1 MKAAALALLLA
12 AAPAP
17 TAPVELAPVLGVSRA
32 VVVARGDTLLDV
44 AERARVGFGQV
55 VQLNPGVDVWI
66 PEPGT
71 RVALPTEFI
80 LPEAPRTGLVINLPE
95 MRLYEWHGGI
105 DAPAVYAIAIGD
117 AEDPTPEGEWKVG
130 NKRLDPYW
138 YVPDSIRE
146 ENPNLPPVVPPGPEN
161 PLGDRWLTLGQST
174 YGIHGTNNIWS
185 IGRLATHGCI
195 RLYNDDMRALYARTK
210 IGTRITIVY
219 QTVKIGLRGDDVYLE
234 AHPDVY
240 ARVPHALQSTLVKLS
255 VLDVLGVVDGASIE
269 ELDVERVITEARGV
283 PIRIGRART
292 DGAPRAGV
300 LPRAALAEPAR

>member
-1 MKAAALALLLA
+1 VKALALGLFVLA
-12 AAPAP
+12 AAATP
-17 TAPVELAPVLGVSRA
+17 TPVAELAPVLGVARA
-32 VVVARGDTLLDV
+32 TVIGPGDTLLDV
-44 AERARVGFGQV
+44 AKEARVGFGQV

-66 PEPGT
+66 PQPGT

-80 LPEAPRTGLVINLPE
+80 VPDGPRSGLVINLPE

-117 AEDPTPEGEWKVG
+117 AEDPSPEGEFKVG

-161 PLGDRWLTLGQST
+161 PLGDRWLTIGHTS

-195 RLYNDDMRALYARTK
+195 RLYNDTMRELYARTAV
-210 IGTRITIVY
+210 GTRITIVY
-219 QTVKIGLRGDDVYLE
+219 QPVKLGRRGDTVYLE

-240 ARVPHALQSTLVKLS
+240 ARVPHSLQATLVKLS
-255 VLDVLGVVDGASIE
+255 VLDVLGVVDGTSIDE
-269 ELDVERVITEARGV
+269 NAVERAISEARGV
-283 PIRIGRART
+283 PVPIGRAR
-292 DGAPRAGV
+292 AN
-300 LPRAALAEPAR
+300 

>member
-1 MKAAALALLLA
+1 MKALALALWVLTA
-12 AAPAP
+12 AAPD
-17 TAPVELAPVLGVSRA
+17 PVGEIAPVLGVPRA
-32 VVVARGDTLLDV
+32 TVIRPGETLLDV
-44 AERARVGFGQV
+44 AEEARVGFGQV

-117 AEDPTPEGEWKVG
+117 GEDPSPEGQFKVG

-146 ENPNLPPVVPPGPEN
+146 ENPNLPTVVPPGPEN
-161 PLGDRWLTLGQST
+161 PLGDRWLTIGHTS

-195 RLYNDDMRALYARTK
+195 RLYNDTMRTLYARTAV
-210 IGTRITIVY
+210 GTRITIVY
-219 QTVKIGLRGDDVYLE
+219 QPVKIGRRGDVLYLE

-240 ARVPHALQSTLVKLS
+240 ARVPHVLQSTLVKLS
-255 VLDVLGVVDGASIE
+255 VLDVLGVVDGSSIDE
-269 ELDVERVITEARGV
+269 GTVTRIISEARGV
-283 PIRIGRART
+283 PFPIGRMRT
-292 DGAPRAGV
+292 R
-300 LPRAALAEPAR
+300 

>member
-1 MKAAALALLLA
+1 MKALALALWVLTA
-12 AAPAP
+12 AAPDPAG
-17 TAPVELAPVLGVSRA
+17 EIAPVLGVPRA
-32 VVVARGDTLLDV
+32 TVIRPGDTLLDV
-44 AERARVGFGQV
+44 AKEARVGFGQV

-117 AEDPTPEGEWKVG
+117 GEDPSPEGQFKVG

-146 ENPNLPPVVPPGPEN
+146 ENPNLPTVVPPGPEN
-161 PLGDRWLTLGQST
+161 PLGDRWLTIGHTS

-195 RLYNDDMRALYARTK
+195 RLYNDTMRTLYARTAV
-210 IGTRITIVY
+210 GTRITIVY
-219 QTVKIGLRGDDVYLE
+219 QPVKLGRRGDVLYLE

-255 VLDVLGVVDGASIE
+255 VLDVLGVVDGSSIDE
-269 ELDVERVITEARGV
+269 EKVTRIISEARGV
-283 PIRIGRART
+283 PFPIGRMRT
-292 DGAPRAGV
+292 N
-300 LPRAALAEPAR
+300 